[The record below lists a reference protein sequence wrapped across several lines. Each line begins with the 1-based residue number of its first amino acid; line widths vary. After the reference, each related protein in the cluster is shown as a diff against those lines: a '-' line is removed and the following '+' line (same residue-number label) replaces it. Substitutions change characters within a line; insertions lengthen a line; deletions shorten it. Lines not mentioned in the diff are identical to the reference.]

1 MHIALRG
8 DNLEKFSRTLH
19 GYNPEE
25 VNSFLDEVI
34 NQVEKLIESNRQK
47 NEEILLLKSQI
58 KNAKTSDELIKKAQK
73 FDELEST
80 LNKAIVMAEN
90 TGEHIRRVAKQ
101 ERDLM
106 LEEAK
111 KNASIIINDALV
123 RSEKIEYQASLL
135 RKNIIMFKRKLK
147 INLEEQLKLV
157 DDITSLNKE
166 YIAEVTLGIKTD
178 TLDITGNILEKYD
191 VKSID
196 KEKLETI
203 LKSFIGKYD
212 MKVPIYSAVKV
223 NGKKLYEYAREGKNV
238 ELPRKIVYI
247 NSIELLNVNGNK
259 FTFKC
264 NVSKGTYIRS
274 LINDI
279 CNKMN
284 LIGCMSDLIRTKQG
298 KFYIENA
305 LDLEDINENTPLIN
319 MIDVID
325 FPIYEVDEF
334 LFNKIK
340 NGSKLEN
347 RYTNEKIAFSY
358 NKKLIGIYIED
369 INDKT
374 KIKPKNIFV

>member
-1 MHIALRG
+1 
-8 DNLEKFSRTLH
+8 
-19 GYNPEE
+19 
-25 VNSFLDEVI
+25 
-34 NQVEKLIESNRQK
+34 
-47 NEEILLLKSQI
+47 
-58 KNAKTSDELIKKAQK
+58 
-73 FDELEST
+73 
-80 LNKAIVMAEN
+80 
-90 TGEHIRRVAKQ
+90 
-101 ERDLM
+101 M
-106 LEEAK
+106 L
-111 KNASIIINDALV
+111 
-123 RSEKIEYQASLL
+123 
-135 RKNIIMFKRKLK
+135 
-147 INLEEQLKLV
+147 
-157 DDITSLNKE
+157 
-166 YIAEVTLGIKTD
+166 
-178 TLDITGNILEKYD
+178 
-191 VKSID
+191 
-196 KEKLETI
+196 
-203 LKSFIGKYD
+203 
-212 MKVPIYSAVKV
+212 YSAVKV

-279 CNKMN
+279 CKKMN